1 MPATAHL
8 TEESCYQ
15 YVSDKLFRLRSK
27 DYDKNYPNWPGQ
39 VGIEVEMM
47 GLRRQRFG
55 QKPETISLF
64 EGEHSLARQ
73 LLALAK
79 DKELTPKFDDEGK
92 LASLLVGDSGNIT
105 FEPGGQVE
113 FSTTPY
119 PCFTDA
125 DNKVKEVQG
134 WLEQLYRDNG
144 YELMQLAINPWLTP
158 DEIGLQMQKPRYRA
172 MDSYF
177 RGISTYGERMMRQT
191 GTLQINLDFGPTSSE
206 LAKRFLLANL
216 VAPAATAIFANSPI
230 VDNNDTGLA
239 SFRSRCWQ
247 QLDPSRTGFPDL
259 CGISEQLTK
268 ESCVSAYFDFAMAAN
283 VVFVEAANYA
293 NPEPARSFR
302 SWLREP
308 IDGHVPTLRDFET
321 HLSLLF
327 PEARPKGF
335 IELRSVDC
343 PFKVFQSVPS
353 LFYAS
358 LLYGAE
364 VMDKAL
370 TILLPTLSRVDSLW
384 RESSRGLGDG
394 GELSKT
400 AKQLIELAFEG
411 LEQLPPCFISAKT
424 RKSFQFFAETFTL
437 QGRSQADA
445 LRELYAKS
453 SLEYF
458 NPEDIIR
465 LEESWAEQVATRR

>member
-1 MPATAHL
+1 MPATSRL
-8 TEESCYQ
+8 TEETCFQ
-15 YVSDKLFRLRSK
+15 YVSDKLFKLRSK
-27 DYDKNYPNWPGQ
+27 DYDQSYPNWPGQ

-47 GLRRQRFG
+47 GLRRERFG

-64 EGEHSLARQ
+64 EGESSLAQQ
-73 LLALAK
+73 LLVLAK
-79 DKELTPKFDDEGK
+79 DKGLTPQFDSEGK

-144 YELMQLAINPWLTP
+144 YELLQLAINPWLTP

-177 RGISTYGERMMRQT
+177 RGISSYGERMMRQT
-191 GTLQINLDFGPTSSE
+191 GTLQINLDFGPTSGE

-230 VDNNDTGLA
+230 VDNKDTELA

-259 CGISEQLTK
+259 CSISEQLTK
-268 ESCVSAYFDFAMAAN
+268 ESCVAAYFDFAMAAN
-283 VVFVEAANYA
+283 VVFVEADGYA
-293 NPEPARSFR
+293 NPKSARSFK
-302 SWLREP
+302 SWLSEP
-308 IDGHVPTLRDFET
+308 INGHLPTLKDFET

-358 LLYGAE
+358 LLYGDE

-370 TILLPTLSRVDSLW
+370 TILLPTISNIDSLW
-384 RESSRGLGDG
+384 RESSHGLGG
-394 GELSKT
+394 GGQLSQT
-400 AKQLIELAFEG
+400 ATQLIELAFEG
-411 LEQLPPCFISAKT
+411 LEQLPPCFISPKT
-424 RKSFQFFAETFTL
+424 RKSFQFFAENFTR

-445 LRELYAKS
+445 LREIYAAS
-453 SLEYF
+453 TLSYF
-458 NPEDIIR
+458 NPEEILR
-465 LEESWAEQVATRR
+465 LEDSWAEQIAAKP